1 MFDRDKWLEILS
13 TMIQHPLRT
22 MLTSVS
28 VAVGI
33 FILVIL
39 TGLTNGFEHGVN
51 ESMSDDATNS
61 IWVRSSRTSL
71 PYKGFRSNKF
81 VKYDIIDHDYAAE
94 NIENVGVTS
103 ARLGYWNTTVKWG
116 REISTYSIR
125 CVHPGH
131 QQVEKTKLTSGRFI
145 SQGDLD
151 RCAKVAVVGNEIL
164 KGLFAGHDPIGELI
178 QLFGITFKV
187 VGTFNDAGG
196 RWENRQ
202 VYVPITTGQ
211 KLFAKGTTAIN
222 MFIVGTGESTFE
234 ESEEVVQDLDAFLRT
249 KYSVHPEDRR
259 GVLLRNINE
268 EGKMIENVFLGIR
281 VFGIFLAIMT
291 LFIAVIGVSNI
302 MSIVVRERTREF
314 GVRKAL
320 GATPWDVV
328 SLILQESIFMTLIS
342 GLLGVILGTGLLF
355 TVAHFIEDPM
365 LQNPKVSL
373 NLIILALLALVFCG
387 GLSGAIPAYR
397 AAKLRPVEALKDE

>member
-22 MLTSVS
+22 ILTSVS

-39 TGLTNGFEHGVN
+39 TGLTNGFEHGVK
-51 ESMSDDATNS
+51 ESMGDDATNS
-61 IWVRSSRTSL
+61 IWVRSNRTAL
-71 PYKGFRSNKF
+71 AYKGFRSNRRIE
-81 VKYDIIDHDYAAE
+81 YELEDHDYAAS
-94 NIENVGVTS
+94 NIDNVGVTS
-103 ARLGYWNTTVKWG
+103 ARLAFWSTSVKWG
-116 REISTYSIR
+116 KEVSNYGVR

-131 QQVEKTKLTSGRFI
+131 QQVERTKVSTGRYI
-145 SQGDLD
+145 SQGDVD
-151 RCAKVAVVGNEIL
+151 RMAKVAVVGKDVAE
-164 KGLFAGHDPIGELI
+164 GLFGKTDPIGELI
-178 QLFGITFKV
+178 QVKGVTFKV
-187 VGTFNDAGG
+187 VGTFDDGAG

-202 VYVPITTGQ
+202 IYLPITTGQ
-211 KLFAKGTTAIN
+211 NLFAKGSSAIN

-234 ESEEVVQDLDAFLRT
+234 ESEGIVNTLDGFLRT
-249 KYSVHPEDRR
+249 KYSVHPEDRQ
-259 GVLLRNINE
+259 GVRLRNVNE

-281 VFGIFLAIMT
+281 IFGIFLAIMT

-314 GVRKAL
+314 GVRKAM

-342 GLLGVILGTGLLF
+342 GLLGVIMGTGLLF
-355 TVAHFIEDPM
+355 GVAGMIEDPL
-365 LQNPKVSL
+365 LQNPRVSL
-373 NLIILALLALVFCG
+373 NLVLIALVALVVCG

-397 AAKLRPVEALKDE
+397 AARLKPVDALKDE